1 MCLRFVRFITGGV
14 YEAGKESFKVK
25 RKRLRKNVRLFRIN
39 EIAELYEKSISSGK
53 RRIHM
58 SGSKYSANHRVLFSG
73 MAGLMLSVVLGH
85 GVEIDASS
93 DRAKTDLN
101 PGLKQI
107 GVIKPR
113 SASEIPGSNWTLGCE
128 TLDRDFAIFDE
139 YKKFIGPLGIKT
151 IRLQGGWAKTEKEK
165 GKYDFGWLDKIVDE
179 AIGMGLNIILETD
192 YGNPIYEGGGGF
204 DLAGGFPTSEE
215 ALAAWDRWV
224 EAMSK
229 HYKGRVRDWAMWNE
243 PDINKKHK
251 PEDIAIFNIRTAE
264 IVKRVIPESR
274 IAGLSLASSSPKLLD
289 NCLKVLAEKGKV
301 DLFHWFIYHGYEFN
315 PDKSYQ
321 NVEELKA
328 TLAKYSTKAKM
339 RQGENGCP
347 SETATRFA
355 LSNHPWTEYS
365 QAKWDLRRMLG
376 DLGHDVESAVFTI
389 CDFNHTGREINRKG
403 LLRATAEKKVEKI
416 KLAYYSVQNAVSVF
430 DNTLE
435 RVKEPVVAVMYDKS
449 TASFGYR
456 NKTTG
461 QSLVVM
467 WDNSGT
473 PDDVFVTRL
482 AHVMVKGLT
491 FNEPVWVDLVSGRIY
506 EIPAN
511 NVTKAGECTI
521 FTNVPLYDAPVLI
534 AEKSLV
540 IR

>member
-1 MCLRFVRFITGGV
+1 MFDTRNSAGG
-14 YEAGKESFKVK
+14 
-25 RKRLRKNVRLFRIN
+25 RIW
-39 EIAELYEKSISSGK
+39 
-53 RRIHM
+53 
-58 SGSKYSANHRVLFSG
+58 FSG
-73 MAGLMLSVVLGH
+73 LVALMITVVLGW
-85 GVEIDASS
+85 GVEIDMSL

-113 SASEIPGSNWTLGCE
+113 SADEIQGSNWTLGCE

-139 YKKFIGPLGIKT
+139 YKKFIAPLGIKT

-165 GKYDFGWLDKIVDE
+165 GKYDFEWLDKIIND
-179 AIGMGLNIILETD
+179 ATGRGLNIILETD
-192 YGNPIYEGGGGF
+192 YGNTIYKGGGGF

-224 EAMSK
+224 DAMAN
-229 HYKGRVRDWAMWNE
+229 HYKGKVRDWAMWNE

-264 IVKRVIPESR
+264 IIKRVIPDAR
-274 IAGLSLASSSPKLLD
+274 IAGLSLASSNPKLLD

-347 SETATRFA
+347 SEIATRFA

-389 CDFNHTGREINRKG
+389 CDFNHVGREINRKG

-435 RVKEPVVAVMYDKS
+435 RVKKPVVAVMYDKG

-456 NKTTG
+456 NKVTG

-473 PDDVFVTRL
+473 PGDAFITRPAQVT
-482 AHVMVKGLT
+482 VKGLA
-491 FNEPVWVDLVSGRIY
+491 FKEPVWVDLVSGRIY
-506 EIPAN
+506 EIPADRII
-511 NVTKAGECTI
+511 KAEEFTI
-521 FTNVPLYDAPVLI
+521 FKDIPLYDAPVLV
-534 AEKSLV
+534 AEKGL
-540 IR
+540 IIK